1 MSLLELHARYR
12 RQSQENAAWRLL
24 RAANAPLLLAFITDL
39 FHESN
44 DVLFSRAKAALELE
58 LSHWREE
65 DWFESEKS
73 AAAYLREWIQAGWL
87 RELDDHLSKTDA
99 CETALRFCEGLDRR
113 DNKATAS
120 HLRIVQD
127 AVRDLA
133 ASLSPDS
140 KERVMLLELRKAELQ
155 REIDDLNAGIVKQ
168 LSETEQRERIRE
180 VYQLASVLTGDFRR
194 VEDDIRLL
202 DQSLRVQMIE
212 ADSNRGEVLQDL
224 LHKEEVLAESDA
236 GRAFESFFQLLCD
249 QNRSMEFREQL
260 RSVLSRPA
268 VKFLRHDES
277 RYLRHLVR
285 ELTRESER
293 VFKVRRR
300 TEESLRAFVE
310 SGAHLE
316 NRRVEQLL
324 GKLER
329 LAVRFQQHDIDWR
342 MPLPLELHSG
352 KASISSPQG
361 MRLRNPEEQLDTSD
375 IQAEENSHL
384 PSQTMLEQLH
394 AVKVMEIAERM
405 QSLLQQQGPL
415 SIGGLIEQHPVRS
428 GLEELVA
435 CLRVAK
441 AIGATE
447 LEGKETV
454 EITDRNGEKIR
465 ATIPEMMLDAQQF
478 PQRLEE
484 LVI

>member
-1 MSLLELHARYR
+1 MSLRELHARYR

-24 RAANAPLLLAFITDL
+24 RATNAPLVLAFITDL
-39 FHESN
+39 FNEGN

-58 LSHWREE
+58 LSHGREE

-73 AAAYLREWIQAGWL
+73 PAAYLREWIQAGWL
-87 RELDDHLSKTDA
+87 RELDDNLSKTDA
-99 CETALRFCEGLDRR
+99 CETALRFCESLDKR
-113 DNKATAS
+113 DSKATAS

-127 AVRDLA
+127 AVRDLT

-140 KERVMLLELRKAELQ
+140 KERVILLESRKAELQ

-168 LSETEQRERIRE
+168 LSESEQRERIRE

-212 ADSNRGEVLQDL
+212 ADSNRGVVLQDL
-224 LHKEEVLAESDA
+224 LHKEEMLSESDA
-236 GRAFESFFQLLCD
+236 GRAFEGFFQLLCD
-249 QNRSMEFREQL
+249 QNRNMEFREQL
-260 RSVLSRPA
+260 RSLLSRSA
-268 VKFLRHDES
+268 SKHLRPDES
-277 RYLRHLVR
+277 RYLGQLVR

-300 TEESLRAFVE
+300 TEESLRAYVE

-324 GKLER
+324 GRLER
-329 LAVRFQQHDIDWR
+329 LAVRFKAQDINWQVR
-342 MPLPLELHSG
+342 LPLELQSG
-352 KASISSPQG
+352 KVSISSPHS
-361 MRLRNPEEQLDTSD
+361 MRLRHPEEQLDTSD
-375 IQAEENSHL
+375 IQAEENSHV
-384 PSQTMLEQLH
+384 PSQTMLDQLH
-394 AVKVMEIAERM
+394 TVKVMEVAVRIR
-405 QSLLQQQGPL
+405 SLLQQQGPL
-415 SIGGLIEQHPVRS
+415 SIGGLIKQHPLES

-447 LEGKETV
+447 LDNIEIV
-454 EITDRNGEKIR
+454 EITDRNGKIIR
-465 ATIPEMMLDAQQF
+465 ATIPELVLSAQQF
-478 PQRLEE
+478 PQQLEE
-484 LVI
+484 LAL

>member
-1 MSLLELHARYR
+1 MSLRELHARYR
-12 RQSQENAAWRLL
+12 RQLKENAAWRLL
-24 RAANAPLLLAFITDL
+24 RAGNAPLVLAFISNL
-39 FHESN
+39 FNETN
-44 DVLFSRAKAALELE
+44 DVLFSRAKAALEME

-87 RELDDHLSKTDA
+87 RELDDNLSKTDA
-99 CETALRFCEGLDRR
+99 CETALQFCEGLDKRES
-113 DNKATAS
+113 KATAS

-133 ASLSPDS
+133 ASLSPNS
-140 KERVMLLELRKAELQ
+140 NERVMLLESRKAELQ
-155 REIDDLNAGIVKQ
+155 REIDDLNAGVVKQ
-168 LSETEQRERIRE
+168 LSETEQREQIRE

-212 ADSNRGEVLQDL
+212 ADNNRGDVLQDL
-224 LHKEEVLAESDA
+224 LHKEEALSASDA
-236 GRAFESFFQLLCD
+236 GRAFEGFFQLLCD
-249 QNRSMEFREQL
+249 QNRNMEFREQL
-260 RSVLSRPA
+260 RSLLSRSAANHLKP
-268 VKFLRHDES
+268 DES
-277 RYLRHLVR
+277 RYLGRLVR

-329 LAVRFQQHDIDWR
+329 MAVRFKDLEIDWQVQ
-342 MPLPLELHSG
+342 LPLELQSG
-352 KASISSPQG
+352 KASISSPQT
-361 MRLRNPEEQLDTSD
+361 MRLRTPEEQLDTSN
-375 IQAEENSHL
+375 IKAVENSHL
-384 PSQTMLEQLH
+384 PGQIMLDQLH
-394 AVKVMEIAERM
+394 AVKIIEVAMRI

-415 SIGGLIEQHPVRS
+415 SIGGLIKQSPVES

-435 CLRVAK
+435 CLRVAR

-447 LEGKETV
+447 LDGKEIV
-454 EITDRNGEKIR
+454 EITDRKGEIIR
-465 ATIPEMMLDAQQF
+465 ATIPGLVLSAQQF
-478 PQRLEE
+478 PRQLEE
-484 LVI
+484 LAL

>member
-12 RQSQENAAWRLL
+12 RQIQENAAWRLL
-24 RAANAPLLLAFITDL
+24 RAANAPMVLAFISEL
-39 FHESN
+39 FDESN

-58 LSHWREE
+58 LAHWREE
-65 DWFESEKS
+65 EWFESEKS

-99 CETALRFCEGLDRR
+99 SEMALRFCTDLDRR

-133 ASLSPDS
+133 ASLSPDAS
-140 KERVMLLELRKAELQ
+140 ERIALLESRKAELQ
-155 REIDDLNAGIVKQ
+155 AQIDDLKAGIVVQ
-168 LSETEQRERIRE
+168 LSEAEQREQIRE

-212 ADSNRGEVLQDL
+212 TDSNRGEVLQEL
-224 LHKEEVLAESDA
+224 LHKEALLAESDA

-260 RSVLSRPA
+260 RSLLSRPA
-268 VKFLRHDES
+268 AEFLRKDES
-277 RYLRHLVR
+277 RYLGQLVR

-300 TEESLRAFVE
+300 TEESLRAYVE

-324 GKLER
+324 GGLER

-342 MPLPLELHSG
+342 TQLPLELHSG
-352 KASISSPQG
+352 KASISSPQS
-361 MRLRNPEEQLDTSD
+361 MRLRHPEEQLDTRD
-375 IQAEENSHL
+375 IKAEQNRHA
-384 PSQTMLEQLH
+384 PSRHMLEQLH
-394 AVKVMEIAERM
+394 SVKVMEVAERM
-405 QSLLQQQGPL
+405 QVLLRQQGPL
-415 SIGGLIEQHPVRS
+415 SIGEFIKEQPVTS

-447 LEGKETV
+447 LESKETV
-454 EITDRNGEKIR
+454 VIADRNGDQIR
-465 ATIPEMMLDAQQF
+465 ATIPALLLSAQQF

-484 LVI
+484 LAI

>member
-1 MSLLELHARYR
+1 MSLRELHARYR

-24 RAANAPLLLAFITDL
+24 RATNAPLVLAFITDL
-39 FHESN
+39 FNESN

-58 LSHWREE
+58 LSHGREE

-87 RELDDHLSKTDA
+87 RELDDNLSKTDA
-99 CETALRFCEGLDRR
+99 SETALRFCEGLDKR
-113 DNKATAS
+113 DSKATAS

-127 AVRDLA
+127 AVRDLT

-140 KERVMLLELRKAELQ
+140 KERVILLESRKAELQ
-155 REIDDLNAGIVKQ
+155 LEIDDLNAGIVKQ
-168 LSETEQRERIRE
+168 LSEAEQRERIRE

-224 LHKEEVLAESDA
+224 LDKEEVLSESDA
-236 GRAFESFFQLLCD
+236 GRAFEGFFQLLCD
-249 QNRSMEFREQL
+249 QNRNMEFREQL
-260 RSVLSRPA
+260 RSLLSRSA
-268 VKFLRHDES
+268 SKHLRPDES
-277 RYLRHLVR
+277 RYLGQLVR

-329 LAVRFQQHDIDWR
+329 LAVRFKERDIDWQVR
-342 MPLPLELHSG
+342 LPLELQSG
-352 KASISSPQG
+352 KASISSPQS

-384 PSQTMLEQLH
+384 PSQTMLDQLH
-394 AVKVMEIAERM
+394 TVKVMEVAMRI

-415 SIGGLIEQHPVRS
+415 SIGGLIKQHPVES

-435 CLRVAK
+435 CLRIAK

-447 LEGKETV
+447 LDGKEIV
-454 EITDRNGEKIR
+454 EITDRKGEIIR
-465 ATIPEMMLDAQQF
+465 ATIPGLVLSAQQF
-478 PQRLEE
+478 PKQLEE
-484 LVI
+484 LAL

>member
-1 MSLLELHARYR
+1 MSLLEHHARYR
-12 RQSQENAAWRLL
+12 RQIQENAAWRLL
-24 RAANAPLLLAFITDL
+24 RAANAPMVLAFITDL
-39 FHESN
+39 FDDSN

-99 CETALRFCEGLDRR
+99 AEMALRFCADLERR

-133 ASLSPDS
+133 ASLSPEAN
-140 KERVMLLELRKAELQ
+140 ERIALLEARKAELQ
-155 REIDDLNAGIVKQ
+155 AQIDDLNAGIVVQ
-168 LSETEQRERIRE
+168 LSEAEQRERIRE

-202 DQSLRVQMIE
+202 DQALRVQMIE
-212 ADSNRGEVLQDL
+212 ADSSRGQVLQEL
-224 LHKEEVLAESDA
+224 LDKEALLAESDA

-260 RSVLSRPA
+260 RSLLSRSA
-268 VKFLRHDES
+268 AQFLRMDES
-277 RYLRHLVR
+277 RYLGQLVR

-300 TEESLRAFVE
+300 TEESLRAYVE

-324 GKLER
+324 GRLER

-342 MPLPLELHSG
+342 TPLPLELHSG
-352 KASISSPQG
+352 KAAISSPQS
-361 MRLRNPEEQLDTSD
+361 MRLRHPEEQLDTRDIKAEQNRHAPSELMLD
-375 IQAEENSHL
+375 QLHTVQVMEVAERIQA
-384 PSQTMLEQLH
+384 
-394 AVKVMEIAERM
+394 
-405 QSLLQQQGPL
+405 LLQEQGPL
-415 SIGGLIEQHPVRS
+415 SIGEFINEQPVTS

-435 CLRVAK
+435 CVRVAK

-454 EITDRNGEKIR
+454 VIMDRNGEKIR
-465 ATIPEMMLDAQQF
+465 ATIPELLLSAQQF

-484 LVI
+484 LAI